1 MANSTSD
8 ARPPSPM
15 PRVARLSRR
24 AVLAIAAVG
33 AAVPR
38 WAFAQAAAA
47 DAARPFIDKLAEE
60 ALAIIRSSGTGTE
73 ERRKRFNELF
83 LRAFDVM
90 SIGRFVLGRHWARV
104 KPEEQQK
111 FLQVM
116 GEYVAGIYAAQFA
129 DYKGYNFRTTGT
141 RATGEGEALV
151 PAQIDRE
158 GQQPIRMEFRVRQ
171 GDGGYKIIDVAVE
184 NVSLILTKRDEFS
197 PTLNSEGVQG
207 VIKRMQA
214 VIDNTARG

>member
-1 MANSTSD
+1 MPNLSPD
-8 ARPPSPM
+8 ARPVSRRTLLALVTAGM
-15 PRVARLSRR
+15 ALPRVALAQGPDSAR
-24 AVLAIAAVG
+24 A
-33 AAVPR
+33 
-38 WAFAQAAAA
+38 
-47 DAARPFIDKLAEE
+47 FIDKLAEE
-60 ALAIIRSSGTGTE
+60 ALAIIRSSGTATA

-83 LRAFDVM
+83 LRAFDVP
-90 SIGRFVLGRHWARV
+90 SIGRFVLGRHWSRL
-104 KPEEQQK
+104 KPEEQQA
-111 FLQVM
+111 FLAVM

-129 DYKGYNFRTTGT
+129 DYKGYNFRTTGM

-171 GDGGYKIIDVAVE
+171 AANTPKIIDVSVE
-184 NVSLILTKRDEFS
+184 QVSLILTKRDEFS
-197 PTLNSEGVQG
+197 PTLTREGVDG

>member
-1 MANSTSD
+1 MSNTPAPT
-8 ARPPSPM
+8 M
-15 PRVARLSRR
+15 TRR
-24 AVLAIAAVG
+24 AVLSLTAG
-33 AAVPR
+33 AALAPH
-38 WAFAQAAAA
+38 ALLAQPAGAEG
-47 DAARPFIDKLAEE
+47 ARSFISKLAEE
-60 ALAIIRSSGTGTE
+60 ALVIIRASGDGSE
-73 ERRKRFNELF
+73 QRRKQFNELF
-83 LRAFDVM
+83 LRSFDVPG
-90 SIGRFVLGRHWARV
+90 IGRFVLGRHWGRT
-104 KPEEQQK
+104 KPEEQQQ

-129 DYKGYNFRTTGT
+129 DYKGYNFRTTGS

-158 GQQPIRMEFRVRQ
+158 GQQPIRMEFRVKQ
-171 GDGGYKIIDVAVE
+171 TEGGYRILDVAVE

-214 VIDNTARG
+214 VIANTARG